1 MAKLGE
7 IARGTE
13 TVSRSLEG
21 ILRIRRLWWS
31 LLISR
36 GLWRPC
42 TPSLVGGGGLQF
54 LPLVFCELHKGKSTA
69 LSLSSEYKPQV
80 DTQPGYLADFRVRLH

>member
-1 MAKLGE
+1 MVIADISGLMATLHP
-7 IARGTE
+7 
-13 TVSRSLEG
+13 LP
-21 ILRIRRLWWS
+21 RR
-31 LLISR
+31 
-36 GLWRPC
+36 
-42 TPSLVGGGGLQF
+42 GGLQF